1 MISNCYVSTRH
12 MIRTGDVFFTASN
25 ALFSRIIRTVRRA
38 SISHCG
44 IFVVLAGRVFTVE
57 CLEGSKCKMVPASTR
72 FAREKTYT
80 IMRGKPVDPETIL
93 KDVDVI
99 EYDLFGAVMSPF
111 FRNTLRELYCAEGL
125 AKWENVLL
133 EHLKRGITPDDLY
146 TYFLALNKKNP

>member
-25 ALFSRIIRTVRRA
+25 ALFSKCIRTVRRT

-72 FAREKTYT
+72 FAKEKKYT
-80 IMRGKPVDPETIL
+80 IMRGYDVNPEIIL

-99 EYDLFGAVMSPF
+99 EYDLLGALISPF
-111 FRNTLRELYCAEGL
+111 FRNSLRELYCAEGL
-125 AKWENVLL
+125 AKWEKVILD
-133 EHLKRGITPDDLY
+133 HLKHGITPDDLY